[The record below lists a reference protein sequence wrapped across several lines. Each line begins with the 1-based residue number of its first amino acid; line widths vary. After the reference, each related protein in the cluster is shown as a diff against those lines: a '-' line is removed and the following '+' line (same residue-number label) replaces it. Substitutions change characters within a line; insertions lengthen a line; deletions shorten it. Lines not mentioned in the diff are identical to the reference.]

1 MENEKLYGPI
11 GIANGIGI
19 EVYNN
24 NEKIYEGQVNDAPDE
39 IRNLKYRKVE
49 LKNGKCIFSL

>member
-1 MENEKLYGPI
+1 MENEKLYNPI
-11 GIANGIGI
+11 GIAHGIDI

-49 LKNGKCIFSL
+49 LKSGKCIFSL

>member
-1 MENEKLYGPI
+1 MENEMLYNPI
-11 GIANGIGI
+11 GIANGIDI

-49 LKNGKCIFSL
+49 LKSGKCIFSL

>member
-11 GIANGIGI
+11 GIANGIDI

-49 LKNGKCIFSL
+49 LKSGKCIFSL